1 MGSASVAASCLS
13 SRAREACV
21 QALAVCLLRS
31 LTFTLT
37 CGWRR
42 PTSCK
47 RGIRNERRASCKCAT
62 SGGAETGF
70 VRETSSMR
78 GTSTGTRNSCKR
90 AVSVLHTP
98 MGVKSLS
105 AGIRGVHAEVGGK
118 TCGSTGNH
126 GSFDVNQEHRRSSC
140 VAALSTHAWSN
151 PMACTRLQLRRYT
164 VSWICAKQ
172 RQLWKQ
178 LFACLKP
185 RVAKSVA
192 CPAASCVGQ

>member
-1 MGSASVAASCLS
+1 MALGIFTSVQCFVIWHWATYVSCVHCWH
-13 SRAREACV
+13 RRC
-21 QALAVCLLRS
+21 
-31 LTFTLT
+31 TFY
-37 CGWRR
+37 R
-42 PTSCK
+42 PQQYT
-47 RGIRNERRASCKCAT
+47 RL
-62 SGGAETGF
+62 
-70 VRETSSMR
+70 VRETSSTR

-90 AVSVLHTP
+90 AVSVLHTS
-98 MGVKSLS
+98 MGVKRLS

-118 TCGSTGNH
+118 TCGSTGKH
-126 GSFDVNQEHRRSSC
+126 GSFDVNQEHRRFSC

-178 LFACLKP
+178 LFARLKP